1 MSYTPTNWQTGD
13 TVTAEKLNKMEQG
26 IENANDVFV
35 ITLTPT
41 NQDFSGTIDKT
52 YEEIVAAVNSGVK
65 IFFKFA
71 SALYPANEIII
82 NASLITVGGTFLV
95 FDNISTQSWYLIK
108 IQTNPN
114 YQTYSTVLFPVTP
127 MS

>member
-13 TVTAEKLNKMEQG
+13 TVTAEKLNKMEAG
-26 IENANDVFV
+26 IELANDAFV

-41 NQDFSGTIDKT
+41 EQDFSGTIDKT
-52 YEEIVAAVNSGVK
+52 YDEIVASVNSGVK

-71 SALYPANEIII
+71 SALYPVNEIII
-82 NASLITVGGTFLV
+82 NSSLITVGGTFLI
-95 FDNISTQSWYLIK
+95 FDNILTQSWYLIK
-108 IQTNPN
+108 IQTSTS
-114 YQTYSTVLFPVTP
+114 YQTYSTELFPITP

>member
-13 TVTAEKLNKMEQG
+13 TVTAEKLNKMENG
-26 IENANDVFV
+26 IELANDAFV

-41 NQDFSGTIDKT
+41 EQDFRGTIDKT

-71 SALYPANEIII
+71 STLYPANEITI
-82 NASLITVGGTFLV
+82 NASLITVGGTFSI
-95 FDNISTQSWYLIK
+95 FDNISTHSWYLIK

-114 YQTYSTVLFPVTP
+114 YQNYSTDLFPLTP

>member
-13 TVTAEKLNKMEQG
+13 TVTAEKLNKMEGG
-26 IENANDVFV
+26 IELANDAFV
-35 ITLTPT
+35 IKLTPT

-52 YEEIVAAVNSGVK
+52 YDEIVAAVNSGVK

-71 SALYPANEIII
+71 SALYPVNEIII

-95 FDNISTQSWYLIK
+95 FDNISTQSWYLVK
-108 IQTNPN
+108 IQTNPT
-114 YQTYSTVLFPVTP
+114 YQSYSTDLFPLTP
-127 MS
+127 AS